1 MPFWSAILLPKWGSE
16 VSQNSKRVSMKA
28 WTEKGLQIGQKS
40 NWPEPEYCG
49 YPSETRLPIWAL
61 GDRLCSTQGLWG
73 SQTGRFR
80 GSRVATEFA
89 LLGPCEA
96 RHGATL

>member
-1 MPFWSAILLPKWGSE
+1 
-16 VSQNSKRVSMKA
+16 MKA
-28 WTEKGLQIGQKS
+28 WTEKVSRSGQKS

-61 GDRLCSTQGLWG
+61 RGPSLSTQGLWG

-80 GSRVATEFA
+80 GSRVAKEFA